1 MQQTSNIRSNE
12 IKRGRPMDSMIN
24 PLTRKWNETINHN
37 LTSLQQSYHH
47 ENIHSFPK
55 LIRFKQNTWLNKTL
69 KQRVHRIA
77 IASNSHN
84 KEESSY
90 TKLCDLTLNYKPPF
104 GQNTLIENSKVHS
117 DSILKE
123 ERV

>member
-1 MQQTSNIRSNE
+1 MQQTSNIRPNE
-12 IKRGRPMDSMIN
+12 IKRGRSMDSMIN
-24 PLTRKWNETINHN
+24 QLTRKWNETINHN

-55 LIRFKQNTWLNKTL
+55 PIRFKQNTWLNKTL

-90 TKLCDLTLNYKPPF
+90 TKKLCDLALNYKPPF
-104 GQNTLIENSKVHS
+104 WAEYTNWK
-117 DSILKE
+117 LKSTQW
-123 ERV
+123 